1 MSDRTRI
8 SIGLGIFLLLGAYPA
23 WSGLRSTS
31 AAGRPELESARDS
44 SGCVEDTLFMRANHA
59 ILLNRWRE
67 DVVRGGESTWR
78 AASGATFEMSLT
90 GTCLGCHADCDAFC
104 ERCHGWAS
112 VRLTCWNCHVQPE
125 GS

>member
-31 AAGRPELESARDS
+31 EAGRPELERARDS
-44 SGCVEDTLFMRANHA
+44 SGCVEDTLYMRANHA

-90 GTCLGCHADCDAFC
+90 GTCLGCHADRDAFC

-112 VRLTCWNCHVQPE
+112 VRLTCWNCHVEPE